1 MDIIKALLIIAAV
14 IFCFLMLKPGVRIIY
29 DEGEFL
35 LKVGLL
41 CFWKQII
48 PKKRK
53 KVNLKDYKP
62 KAIRRRREKEL
73 KKAAKEKRRAEKEA
87 AKKAKVEEKPEE
99 PKKKKSLDDIMPLIR
114 LIMRVLKIVVKK
126 LNAYLDF
133 RIYRLWLSVATKD
146 PDKTA
151 VIYGAASG
159 AVSGLLA
166 FMSEHGRVRYK
177 APKGYD
183 AVYVEA
189 DFLAQKPRA
198 KVDIMVSLRVW
209 QILSLVISAAFAFLS
224 GWIKTTKQQP
234 KEISTNI

>member
-1 MDIIKALLIIAAV
+1 
-14 IFCFLMLKPGVRIIY
+14 
-29 DEGEFL
+29 
-35 LKVGLL
+35 
-41 CFWKQII
+41 
-48 PKKRK
+48 
-53 KVNLKDYKP
+53 
-62 KAIRRRREKEL
+62 
-73 KKAAKEKRRAEKEA
+73 
-87 AKKAKVEEKPEE
+87 
-99 PKKKKSLDDIMPLIR
+99 
-114 LIMRVLKIVVKK
+114 MRVLKIVVKSST
-126 LNAYLDF
+126 YIRF
-133 RIYRLWLSVATKD
+133 RIYRLWLSVASRE

-151 VIYGAASG
+151 VMYGAVSG

-166 FMSEHGRVRYK
+166 FMSEHGRIRYK

-209 QILSLVISAAFAFLS
+209 QILSLVISAAFTFLA

>member
-1 MDIIKALLIIAAV
+1 MKALLIIAAV
-14 IFCFLMLKPGVRIIY
+14 IFCLLMLKPWVRIIY
-29 DEGEFL
+29 DDGEFY
-35 LKVGLL
+35 LKAGLL
-41 CFWKQII
+41 CFQKQII

-53 KVNLKDYKP
+53 KVNPKDYTP
-62 KAIRRRREKEL
+62 KAIRRRREKVL
-73 KKAAKEKRRAEKEA
+73 KKAEKEKRRAEKES

-99 PKKKKSLDDIMPLIR
+99 GKKKKSLDDIMPLIR
-114 LIMRVLKIVVKK
+114 LILRVLKIIVRK

-133 RIYRLWLSVATKD
+133 RIYRLWLSVASKD

-151 VIYGAASG
+151 VMYGAVSG

-198 KVDIMVSLRVW
+198 KVEIQISIRVW
-209 QILSLVISAAFAFLS
+209 QVFALVNSAAFTFIS
-224 GWIKTTKQQP
+224 GWLKNKKTAA
-234 KEISTNI
+234 ERN